1 MSFWYLPLATI
12 HVLAAMFWLGG
23 MFFLALIG
31 APVLRRIEPPS
42 QRQALFHAFGLRFR
56 RLGWATLATLVVTGT
71 LLLRIRGL
79 LVWDGVLD
87 SADFWRTHTGVA
99 LAVKLGSVTVM
110 LLTSGVHDFVLGPAA
125 GRAVSGSDEALALRR
140 RSARLA
146 RFTALL
152 GLLIVIA
159 AVALVRPG

>member
-1 MSFWYLPLATI
+1 
-12 HVLAAMFWLGG
+12 G

-31 APVLRRIEPPS
+31 APVLRHIEPAS
-42 QRQALFHAFGLRFR
+42 QRQALFQAFGLRFR
-56 RLGWATLATLVVTGT
+56 RLGWAALATLVVTGT
-71 LLLRIRGL
+71 LLLHVRGL
-79 LVWDGVLD
+79 LIWDGVLG
-87 SADFWRTHTGVA
+87 APDFWRTRTGVA

-110 LLTSGVHDFVLGPAA
+110 LLTSGLHDFILGPAA
-125 GRAVSGSDEALALRR
+125 GRAVSGSNEALALRQ

-146 RFTALL
+146 RFTAML